1 MLHGVDVGYHVEA
14 QVDLLHG
21 FSTCAEASPIP
32 YKTNWVCTESLKGV
46 MVPDLKVKS
55 TRT

>member
-46 MVPDLKVKS
+46 VVPDLKVK
-55 TRT
+55 